1 MTAQA
6 GDIFLLKQTLRRQAR
21 TRRLQLSAAT
31 RQHAA
36 QAAAQQ
42 ALRALRAR
50 GVRMVSAYLET
61 GSELS
66 TAPLLAALHATGI
79 RIALPCTLADARL
92 CFVRWRPGE
101 RLRHKR
107 HGIREPARRGARLL
121 RHQLDVMLLPLLGFD
136 AHGTRLGAG
145 GGYYDRYL
153 QTPRPLR
160 RPLLVGYAY
169 AIQEFDTLPREPW
182 DVRLDA
188 VLSERGWRWLT
199 G

>member
-1 MTAQA
+1 
-6 GDIFLLKQTLRRQAR
+6 
-21 TRRLQLSAAT
+21 
-31 RQHAA
+31 
-36 QAAAQQ
+36 
-42 ALRALRAR
+42 
-50 GVRMVSAYLET
+50 MVSAYLPC

-66 TAPLLAALHATGI
+66 TAPLLRALHAAGI
-79 RIALPCTLADARL
+79 AIALPCSLPDSRL

-101 RLRHKR
+101 ALRRKR
-107 HGIREPARRGARLL
+107 HGIREPARPGARLL

-153 QTPRPLR
+153 QSPRPLR

-169 AIQEFDTLPREPW
+169 AIQEFDTLPHEPW
-182 DVRLDA
+182 DVRLQA